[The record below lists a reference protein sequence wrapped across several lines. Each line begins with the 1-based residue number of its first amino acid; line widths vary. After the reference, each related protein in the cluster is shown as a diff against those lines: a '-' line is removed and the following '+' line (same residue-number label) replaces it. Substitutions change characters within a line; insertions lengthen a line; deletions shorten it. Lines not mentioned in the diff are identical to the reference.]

1 MKKTTRILAV
11 LLSLVCLFSLVP
23 ITALATNVSVNSLTA
38 NRTTG
43 TTNDTFNFTA
53 TTNIA
58 ADRVEL
64 RFNGNNTVFR
74 MNSNSNGRTWTLN
87 GNSLAAGNRT
97 VTVTA
102 FVGGRSATRTL
113 NVTVTQPQTNIAV
126 NSLTAN
132 RTAGTTNDTFNFTAA
147 TNTVADRVELRF
159 NGNSTVFRMQSSN
172 NGRTWTLSG
181 NTLAAG
187 NRTVTVTA
195 FAGGRSATRTL
206 NVTVTQPQVNNT
218 VRFPLRGQMV
228 HSSTART
235 NGFFC
240 DFRAPMNTR
249 VYAPANG
256 TVSFRQTFNTI
267 GGTRT
272 LTSFGNSIIFT
283 SACGQY
289 RMVLAHLNSFNGVTL
304 QIPSNRTAQQSS
316 NSGTSTITLATR
328 QVRQGDFIGL
338 TGTTGNSDGPHLHF
352 ELYRNGS
359 AVNPVSVL
367 RTW

>member
-1 MKKTTRILAV
+1 MKKATRIIAV
-11 LLSLVCLFSLVP
+11 LLALVCIITLIPV
-23 ITALATNVSVNSLTA
+23 TALATNISVNSLTA

-64 RFNGNNTVFR
+64 RFNGNSTIFR
-74 MNSNSNGRTWTLN
+74 MNSSNNGRTWTLN

-97 VTVTA
+97 ITVTA
-102 FVGGRSATRTL
+102 FAGGRSATRTL
-113 NVTVTQPQTNIAV
+113 NVTVTQPQTNISV

-132 RTAGTTNDTFNFTAA
+132 RTTGTTNDTFNFTAT
-147 TNTVADRVELRF
+147 TNIAADRVELRF

-172 NGRTWTLSG
+172 NGRTWTLNG
-181 NTLAAG
+181 NSLAAG
-187 NRTVTVTA
+187 NRTITVTA

-206 NVTVTQPQVNNT
+206 NVTVTQPQANNT

-228 HSSTART
+228 HSSSVRT
-235 NGFFC
+235 NGFLC

-267 GGTRT
+267 NGTRT
-272 LTSFGNSIIFT
+272 LTSLGNSIWFT
-283 SACGQY
+283 SACGRY
-289 RMVLAHLNSFNGVTL
+289 TMRLAHLNSFHNVTL
-304 QIPSNRTAQQSS
+304 QIPSSRTARQSA
-316 NSGTSTITLATR
+316 NSGTSTTTLATR
-328 QVRQGDFIGL
+328 QVRQGDFIAL
-338 TGTTGNSDGPHLHF
+338 TGTTGNSSGPHLHL

-359 AVNPVSVL
+359 AVNPVNVL